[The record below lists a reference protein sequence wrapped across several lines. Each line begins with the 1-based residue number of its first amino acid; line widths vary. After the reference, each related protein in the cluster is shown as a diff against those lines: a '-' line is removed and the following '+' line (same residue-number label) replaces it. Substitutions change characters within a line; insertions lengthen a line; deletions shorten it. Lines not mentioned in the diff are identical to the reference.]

1 MRIVERTIQGPHGAI
16 LLKDTGGEGLPLV
29 MLHGSGSSSEVF
41 ARQLESPTLA
51 GHRLVALDLPGHGR
65 SADAEHPEEAY
76 TVRGLAETV
85 ATVLER
91 LRIGNCAVFGWSL
104 GGHVAIELAARLTTV
119 RGLFLVGT
127 PPVTRGPLGLLR
139 AFQAHW
145 DLLLASKV
153 TYTHKDAVRFER
165 LCFDDTGHP
174 AFLAAIER
182 ADGRMRS
189 VFLKSLM
196 RGDGTDQK
204 RFVET
209 TDIPVAV
216 LNGATDPFVRLG
228 YMQSVAYSHL
238 WRQRCHVIPGVGH
251 TPFWYGAELVNPL
264 LAAFARDVAQA
275 VPARRSR
282 TIRVA

>member
-1 MRIVERTIQGPHGAI
+1 MRIVEKTIYGPYGAVR
-16 LLKDTGGEGLPLV
+16 LKDAAGDGLPIV

-41 ARQLESPTLA
+41 ARQLESPVLA
-51 GHRLVALDLPGHGR
+51 NHRLVALDLPGHGG

-85 ATVLER
+85 ATALER
-91 LRIGNCAVFGWSL
+91 LRVDNCVVFGWSL
-104 GGHVAIELAARLTTV
+104 GGHVAIELAARLATV
-119 RGLFLVGT
+119 RGLFLMGT
-127 PPVTRGPLGLLR
+127 PPVARGPLGLLR

-165 LCFDDTGHP
+165 LCFDDTGDP

-182 ADGRMRS
+182 ADGRLRS

-196 RGDGTDQK
+196 RGEGTDQK

-216 LNGATDPFVRLG
+216 LNGAADPFVRLG
-228 YMQSVAYSHL
+228 YMESVAYSHL
-238 WRQRCHVIPGVGH
+238 WRGRCHVIPGVGH

-264 LAAFARDVAQA
+264 LAAFTRDVAQEIL
-275 VPARRSR
+275 ARRGHA
-282 TIRVA
+282 TRVA